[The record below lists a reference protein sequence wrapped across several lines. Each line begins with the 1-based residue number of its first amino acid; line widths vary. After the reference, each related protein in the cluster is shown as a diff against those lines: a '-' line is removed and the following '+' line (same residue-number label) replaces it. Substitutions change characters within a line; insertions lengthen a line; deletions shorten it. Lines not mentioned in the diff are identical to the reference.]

1 MVETI
6 TPVVHGGRG
15 RWLGALALHASGA
28 AVTAALFGAALGWT
42 GGLLGAPWGR
52 AGLLALTA
60 FAATYAV
67 GELTGRRVPV
77 PQLRRQVPDWWRTF
91 FGRPIA
97 SILYGA
103 GLGVGFFTFLAHGTV
118 VVVAFAA
125 LASGRPGFGA
135 LLMVSFGLA
144 RGLSAAVAWGSDSP
158 ERSRA
163 LVDRLVLGSEA
174 LRRVLNGAALV
185 VVAGL
190 SAIASVC
197 VDTGGWA
204 MFGAAVLA
212 AVFTWSAAT
221 KVLGIPSWR
230 RTLRAHR
237 LPPSV
242 ERVAVWSAP
251 VLEALVP
258 LLVVAGR
265 PRSAAWLALV
275 LLVVFTAELV
285 RADRAA
291 GGPVPCG
298 CFGGQ
303 AAVDLRRA
311 LARNAV
317 LGGLAVAVGLS
328 TRDVYIAWPRPPTPI
343 DVVPLAL
350 ASVTL
355 FAAVLMSWRVAAWLS
370 RGHRG

>member
-15 RWLGALALHASGA
+15 RWLGALVLHASGA
-28 AVTAALFGAALGWT
+28 ALTAALFGAALGWI
-42 GGLLGAPWGR
+42 GSLLGAPWGR
-52 AGLLALTA
+52 AGLVALAVA
-60 FAATYAV
+60 AATYAV
-67 GELTGRRVPV
+67 GELTGRRVHV

-97 SILYGA
+97 SMLYGA
-103 GLGVGFFTFLAHGTV
+103 GLGVGFLTFLAHGTL

-125 LASGRPGFGA
+125 VASGRPGLGA
-135 LLMVSFGLA
+135 LLMVPFGLA

-163 LVDRLVLGSEA
+163 LVDRLLLGSEA
-174 LRRVLNGAALV
+174 RRRALNGVALV
-185 VVAGL
+185 AVAGL
-190 SAIASVC
+190 AAASVW
-197 VDTGGWA
+197 VETAGWA

-212 AVFTWSAAT
+212 AVFTWSAAA
-221 KVLGIPSWR
+221 KAVGIPAWR
-230 RTLRAHR
+230 RTLGAHR

-242 ERVAVWSAP
+242 ERAALWSVP
-251 VLEALVP
+251 ILEAFVP

-265 PRSAAWLALV
+265 PRSASWLALV
-275 LLVVFTAELV
+275 LLIAFSAELV

-291 GGPVPCG
+291 GAPVPCG
-298 CFGGQ
+298 CFGGH

-311 LARNAV
+311 LARNAIFAAV
-317 LGGLAVAVGLS
+317 ALAVGSS
-328 TRDVYIAWPRPPTPI
+328 TRDVYIAWPRPPEPA
-343 DVVPLAL
+343 DVVPFAL

-355 FAAVLMSWRVAAWLS
+355 FAAVLMSWRVSVWLS
-370 RGHRG
+370 RGRRG

>member
-15 RWLGALALHASGA
+15 RWLGALVLHASGA
-28 AVTAALFGAALGWT
+28 ALTAALFGAALGWT

-52 AGLLALTA
+52 AGLLVLTA
-60 FAATYAV
+60 VAATYAV
-67 GELTGRRVPV
+67 GELTRRRVPV

-97 SILYGA
+97 SVLYGA
-103 GLGVGFFTFLAHGTV
+103 GLGVGFFTFLAHGTL

-125 LASGRPGFGA
+125 LASGRPWLGA
-135 LLMVSFGLA
+135 LLMMPFGLA
-144 RGLSAAVAWGSDSP
+144 RGLSAAVAWGSNSP

-163 LVDRLVLGSEA
+163 VVDRLVLGSEA
-174 LRRVLNGAALV
+174 RRRVLNGAALV

-190 SAIASVC
+190 AAIASVR
-197 VDTGGWA
+197 VDKGGWA
-204 MFGAAVLA
+204 TFGAAVLA

-242 ERVAVWSAP
+242 ERVAVWSVP
-251 VLEALVP
+251 VLEAFVP
-258 LLVVAGR
+258 LLVLAGR
-265 PRSAAWLALV
+265 PRSASWLALV

-291 GGPVPCG
+291 GAPVACG
-298 CFGGQ
+298 CFGGHD
-303 AAVDLRRA
+303 AIDPRRA
-311 LARNAV
+311 LARNAT
-317 LGGLAVAVGLS
+317 LGALVVAVGLS
-328 TRDVYIAWPRPPTPI
+328 TRDAYIAWPRPPAPA

-350 ASVTL
+350 ASVSL
-355 FAAVLMSWRVAAWLS
+355 FAAVLTSWRVSVWLS
-370 RGHRG
+370 RGRRG